1 MNDKYS
7 VLWFCPDFNSN
18 KIKQLKSYIY
28 SGTKVFFLSYNDLE
42 DIRSDVFLTEAHSKG
57 LLYSYMVK
65 YSESWNEEQFLFNGE
80 QDHDL
85 LSFLDE
91 NSSFNK
97 EQYMLEHSSLNHHL
111 IVKAG
116 AGTGKTTTMINRM
129 MYLKYMDPELNMESV
144 VMITFTNDAAIH
156 MRAKLLEKLK
166 NYYEVTKDPVYLEW
180 MEEIGEMF
188 IGTIHAF
195 ARQFLSFE
203 GQKLGFDPS
212 MKVRSYLYDRKKL
225 VERFIDEFSVLEPN
239 LYKGFKH
246 VQHYKLVK
254 AIMDILDRIN
264 NKSVSYDDILLRM
277 DFGID
282 QKNFHQMVQ
291 FLVHQVVKELD
302 IRKRQ
307 DEAVEISDLISQLT
321 KLRELSIDELI
332 LKIRY
337 LFVDEFQDTDEAQV
351 SFVSWLAAKYQSQLF
366 AVGDIKQSIYR
377 FRGADYTAFNQLK
390 SQLELANHPFDEFS
404 LKKNYRSEAKLIKQ
418 FNRLFDKWSDRIKMF
433 QFDETDKL
441 IPVLEDT
448 THEGLVTLSMNDWNL
463 QHLLKRLY
471 HQDVAVLVRSNRH
484 VRKSVELIESLG
496 FFCEATVSGSFYRSL
511 PVREFYLLLRRFT
524 HPFVPKD
531 QYLFHCSSY
540 GANELSVA
548 QVMQQFSP
556 ERLTILDQ
564 VGEFENDAIQFN
576 NATAAIANLQ
586 QYIEQVKP
594 HEVFCKRYYQDL
606 RLRFPNVD
614 EEMQQVEAQ
623 AKMKEYKVN
632 LDRLLFLLKKQFGDF
647 KASLYDYEKF
657 LSIKMATD
665 STENE
670 WKLQKEASHRIK
682 VMTVHKAKGLEFDY
696 VLMPETSST
705 FVKNGKTQV
714 LLLQEEG
721 YWKLGYYVNWN
732 DQVVENS
739 HYKQN
744 IVDENIELIA
754 EESRLLYV
762 ALTRAKK
769 GVFVNSSPSTSRQSF
784 QCWSDL
790 LESGELLHV

>member
-7 VLWFCPDFNSN
+7 VLWFCPDFNST
-18 KIKQLKSYIY
+18 KIEQLKTYIY
-28 SGTKVFFLSYNDLE
+28 SGTKVFLLSFDDLE
-42 DIRSDVFLTEAHSKG
+42 DIRDDVFLNEAHSKG
-57 LLYSYMVK
+57 LLYSYIVK
-65 YSESWNEEQFLFNGE
+65 YSEPWNEERFLFNGE

-166 NYYEVTKDPVYLEW
+166 NYFEVTKDPMYLEW

-195 ARQFLSFE
+195 ARQFLSLE

-212 MKVRSYLYDRKKL
+212 MKVRSYLHDRKKL
-225 VERFIDEFSVLEPN
+225 VERYIDEFSVREPG
-239 LYKGFKH
+239 LYEGFKH

-254 AIMDILDRIN
+254 TIMDILDRIN
-264 NKSVSYDDILLRM
+264 NKSVSYEDILRM

-282 QKNFHQMVQ
+282 QRNFHQMAR
-291 FLVHQVVKELD
+291 FIVHHVVKELD

-321 KLRELSIDELI
+321 TLRQLSKDELI

-351 SFVSWLAAKYQSQLF
+351 SFVSWLTDKYYSQLF

-390 SQLELANHPFDEFS
+390 SQLELENHSYEELS

-441 IPVLEDT
+441 LPVIEDS

-471 HQDVAVLVRSNRH
+471 QQDVAVLVRSNRQ
-484 VRKSVELIESLG
+484 VRKSVELIEGLG
-496 FFCEATVSGSFYRSL
+496 YFCEATVSGSFYRSL

-524 HPFVPKD
+524 HLFVAKD

-540 GANELSVA
+540 GSNELSVA

-564 VGEFENDAIQFN
+564 VGKYENDAVRLN
-576 NATAAIANLQ
+576 NATATIANLQ
-586 QYIEQVKP
+586 QFIEQVKP

-606 RLRFPNVD
+606 RLRFPDVD
-614 EEMQQVEAQ
+614 EEMQRLEAL
-623 AKMKEYKVN
+623 AKMQEYKVN
-632 LDRLLFLLKKQFGDF
+632 LDRLLFLLKMQFGDF
-647 KASLYDYEKF
+647 QASLYDYEKF
-657 LSIKMATD
+657 LSIKMATN

-721 YWKLGYYVNWN
+721 DWKLGYYVNWN

-744 IVDENIELIA
+744 IVDENIELVA

-762 ALTRAKK
+762 GLTRAKK
-769 GVFVNSSPSTSRQSF
+769 GVFVNSSPNMSRQSF

>member
-1 MNDKYS
+1 MKDKYS
-7 VLWFCPDFNSN
+7 VLWFCPDFNST

-28 SGTKVFFLSYNDLE
+28 SGVKVFLLSYDDLE
-42 DIRSDVFLTEAHSKG
+42 DIRSDVFFNEAHSKG
-57 LLYSYMVK
+57 LLYSYIVK
-65 YSESWNEEQFLFNGE
+65 YSEPWNDERFLFNGE
-80 QDHDL
+80 QDYDL
-85 LSFLDE
+85 LSFLNE

-97 EQYMLEHSSLNHHL
+97 EQYLLEHSSINHHL

-116 AGTGKTTTMINRM
+116 AGTGKTTTMINRI

-144 VMITFTNDAAIH
+144 VMITFTNDAAIQ
-156 MRAKLLEKLK
+156 MRAKLLEKFK
-166 NYYEVTKDPVYLEW
+166 NYFEVTKDPMYLEW

-195 ARQFLSFE
+195 ARQFLSVE
-203 GQKLGFDPS
+203 GQKMGFDPS
-212 MKVRSYLYDRKKL
+212 MKVRSYLHDRKKL
-225 VERFIDEFSVLEPN
+225 VERFIDEFSVREPGF
-239 LYKGFKH
+239 YEGFKH
-246 VQHYKLVK
+246 IQHYKLVK
-254 AIMDILDRIN
+254 TIIDILDRIN
-264 NKSVSYDDILLRM
+264 NKSVSFVDILKM

-282 QKNFHQMVQ
+282 QRNFHQMAQ
-291 FLVHQVVKELD
+291 FVVHHVVKELD

-321 KLRELSIDELI
+321 TLRQLSKDELL

-351 SFVSWLAAKYQSQLF
+351 SFVSWLTDKYYSQLF

-390 SQLELANHPFDEFS
+390 SQLELTNHSYVEYS
-404 LKKNYRSEAKLIKQ
+404 LKKNYRSEEKLIKQ
-418 FNRLFDKWSDRIKMF
+418 FNRLFDKWSDRITMF
-433 QFDETDKL
+433 HFDETDKL
-441 IPVLEDT
+441 IPVIEDT

-471 HQDVAVLVRSNRH
+471 HQEMAVLVRSNRQ

-496 FFCEATVSGSFYRSL
+496 YFCEATVSGSFYRSL

-531 QYLFHCSSY
+531 QYLFHSSSY

-556 ERLTILDQ
+556 ERLTILEQ
-564 VGEFENDAIQFN
+564 VGQYENDAVRLN
-576 NATAAIANLQ
+576 NGKATIANLQ

-606 RLRFPNVD
+606 RLRFPDVD
-614 EEMQQVEAQ
+614 EEMQRMEAL
-623 AKMKEYKVN
+623 AKMQEYKVN

-647 KASLYDYEKF
+647 QASLYDYEKF

-665 STENE
+665 TTENE
-670 WKLQKEASHRIK
+670 WKLQKEATHRIK

-714 LLLQEEG
+714 LLLQEKG
-721 YWKLGYYVNWN
+721 DWKLGYYVNWN

-744 IVDENIELIA
+744 IVDENIELVA

-769 GVFVNSSPSTSRQSF
+769 GIFVNSSPNMSRQSF